1 VIGRNYTASTVNSG
15 DKINSGLEA
24 RAEPGQDNLS
34 EHDTIVVEIQ
44 RRCLLGYRFRG
55 QVYAFQQYSYGK
67 KFVKPVGLMHNRKGV
82 PKMGEIDIYC
92 LNHAD
97 KKGVILEIKAGNNG
111 HDTARNQL
119 LRAEGYLVQRFPKY
133 SFKKVYINAKM
144 NGSGLKFISTTSID
158 ETIFDVLADEGAKM
172 IKAAKMIERA
182 REAGVHDEKLPL
194 RKRPRLIKLEK
205 LTTYF
210 SRLSQK

>member
-1 VIGRNYTASTVNSG
+1 
-15 DKINSGLEA
+15 
-24 RAEPGQDNLS
+24 
-34 EHDTIVVEIQ
+34 
-44 RRCLLGYRFRG
+44 
-55 QVYAFQQYSYGK
+55 
-67 KFVKPVGLMHNRKGV
+67 
-82 PKMGEIDIYC
+82 
-92 LNHAD
+92 
-97 KKGVILEIKAGNNG
+97 
-111 HDTARNQL
+111 
-119 LRAEGYLVQRFPKY
+119 
-133 SFKKVYINAKM
+133 M